1 MSLMDA
7 ALYRIANSYDHWLQR
22 RYVKGKLAA
31 DPAYAATA
39 ALVLN
44 RPMPL
49 LDIGCGIGLLGQYL
63 HARGVVT
70 RYLGVD
76 NDSRKIEAGNR
87 ALRQSGLDGVL
98 QLRQTDGV
106 AEQPI
111 RGHVALLDV
120 LHYLPHD
127 GQRALLENAIT
138 HVAPGGLLV
147 IRNVLRE
154 RSWRYALTRVSEFFL
169 SASGWM
175 RVGAQHYPSAAE
187 LRGQLEAAGL
197 SVSIRSLHGKTPF
210 DCYLVVAERARSPRP
225 GN

>member
-1 MSLMDA
+1 MTTMDA
-7 ALYRIANSYDHWLQR
+7 AMYRIANSYDHWLQR

-39 ALVLN
+39 ALIKN

-63 HARGVVT
+63 HARGVVM

-76 NDSRKIEAGNR
+76 SDPRKIEAGNR
-87 ALRQSGLDGVL
+87 ALRQSGLDGLL
-98 QLRQTDGV
+98 QLRQTDGT
-106 AEQPI
+106 AQQPI

-120 LHYLPHD
+120 LHYLPRE
-127 GQRALLENAIT
+127 GQHALLENAIA
-138 HVAPGGLLV
+138 HLAPGGLLV

-175 RVGAQHYPSAAE
+175 RVGAQHYPSADE
-187 LRGQLEAAGL
+187 LRGQLEAAGFA
-197 SVSIRSLHGKTPF
+197 VNIRSLHGKMPF
-210 DCYLVVAERARSPRP
+210 DSYLLVAERPAQA
-225 GN
+225 

>member
-1 MSLMDA
+1 MSTMDA
-7 ALYRIANSYDHWLQR
+7 AMYRIANSYDHWLQR

-31 DPAYAATA
+31 DPAYAATE
-39 ALVLN
+39 ALIKN

-63 HARGVVT
+63 HARGVVM

-76 NDSRKIEAGNR
+76 SDPRKIEAGNR
-87 ALRQSGLDGVL
+87 ALRQSGLDGL
-98 QLRQTDGV
+98 LHLRQTDGT
-106 AEQPI
+106 AHQPI

-120 LHYLPHD
+120 LHYLPRE
-127 GQRALLENAIT
+127 GQHALLENAIA
-138 HVAPGGLLV
+138 HLAPGGLLV

-169 SASGWM
+169 SVSGWM

-197 SVSIRSLHGKTPF
+197 AVNIRPLHGKMPF
-210 DCYLVVAERARSPRP
+210 DSYLLVAERPA
-225 GN
+225 

>member
-1 MSLMDA
+1 MSSMDA
-7 ALYRIANSYDHWLQR
+7 AMYRIANSYDHWLQR

-39 ALVLN
+39 ALIKN

-49 LDIGCGIGLLGQYL
+49 LDIGCGIGLLGRYL
-63 HARGVVT
+63 HARGVVM

-76 NDSRKIEAGNR
+76 SDPRKIEAGNR
-87 ALRQSGLDGVL
+87 ALRQSGLDGLL
-98 QLRQTDGV
+98 QLRQTDGTV
-106 AEQPI
+106 QQPI

-120 LHYLPHD
+120 LHYLPRE
-127 GQRALLENAIT
+127 GQHALLENAIA
-138 HVAPGGLLV
+138 HLAPGGLLV

-175 RVGAQHYPSAAE
+175 RVGAQHYPSADE

-197 SVSIRSLHGKTPF
+197 TVNIRPLHGKMPF
-210 DCYLVVAERARSPRP
+210 DSYLLVAERP
-225 GN
+225 G

>member
-1 MSLMDA
+1 MSNMDA
-7 ALYRIANSYDHWLQR
+7 AMYRIANSYEHWLQR
-22 RYVKGKLAA
+22 RYVKGKLAT

-39 ALVLN
+39 ALIKN

-63 HARGVVT
+63 HARGLVT

-76 NDSRKIEAGNR
+76 NDPRKIEAGNR

-98 QLRQTDGV
+98 QLRQTDGTSQ
-106 AEQPI
+106 QPI

-120 LHYLPHD
+120 LHYLPRD
-127 GQRALLENAIT
+127 GQHALLENAIA
-138 HVAPGGLLV
+138 HLAPGGLLV

-154 RSWRYALTRVSEFFL
+154 RSWRYAYTRVSEFFL

-175 RVGAQHYPSAAE
+175 RVGAQHYPSADE

-197 SVSIRSLHGKTPF
+197 TVTIRSLHGKTLF
-210 DCYLVVAERARSPRP
+210 DSYLLVAARPK
-225 GN
+225 

>member
-1 MSLMDA
+1 MSSMDA
-7 ALYRIANSYDHWLQR
+7 AMYRIANSYDHWLQR

-39 ALVLN
+39 ALIRN

-49 LDIGCGIGLLGQYL
+49 LDIGCGIGLLGRYL
-63 HARGVVT
+63 HARGVVM

-76 NDSRKIEAGNR
+76 SDPRKIEAGNR
-87 ALRQSGLDGVL
+87 ALRQSGLDGLL
-98 QLRQTDGV
+98 QLRQTDGTV
-106 AEQPI
+106 QQPI

-120 LHYLPHD
+120 LHYLPRG
-127 GQRALLENAIT
+127 GQHALLENAIA
-138 HVAPGGLLV
+138 HLAPGGLLV

-175 RVGAQHYPSAAE
+175 RVGAQHYPSADE

-197 SVSIRSLHGKTPF
+197 SVNIRPLHGKMPF
-210 DCYLVVAERARSPRP
+210 DSYLLVAERP
-225 GN
+225 G

>member
-1 MSLMDA
+1 MSAMDA

-39 ALVLN
+39 ALVMN

-63 HARGVVT
+63 HARGAIT

-76 NDSRKIEAGNR
+76 SDPRKIEAGNR
-87 ALRQSGLDGVL
+87 ALRLSGLEGVL
-98 QLRQTDGV
+98 QLSHVDGV
-106 AEQPI
+106 QQQAI

-120 LHYLPHD
+120 LHYLPLE
-127 GQRALLENAIT
+127 GQRVLLDNAMT
-138 HVAPGGLLV
+138 HVAPGGRLV
-147 IRNVLRE
+147 IRSVLRE
-154 RSWRYALTRVSEFFL
+154 RSWRYAFTRISEFFL

-175 RVGAQHYPSAAE
+175 RVGAQHYPSAEE
-187 LRGQLEAAGL
+187 LRTQLEAAGL
-197 SVSIRSLHGKTPF
+197 TVSVRSLHGKTPF
-210 DCYLVVAERARSPRP
+210 DCYLVVAERAP
-225 GN
+225 G

>member
-1 MSLMDA
+1 MSTMDA
-7 ALYRIANSYDHWLQR
+7 AMYRIANSYEHWLQR

-39 ALVLN
+39 ALIRN

-49 LDIGCGIGLLGQYL
+49 LDIGCGIGLLGQHR
-63 HARGVVT
+63 HARGVVM

-76 NDSRKIEAGNR
+76 SDPRKIDAGNR
-87 ALRQSGLDGVL
+87 ALRLSGLDSVL
-98 QLRQTDGV
+98 QLRLTDGV
-106 AEQPI
+106 AQQPI

-120 LHYLPHD
+120 LHYLPRE
-127 GQRALLENAIT
+127 GQQALLENAIA
-138 HVAPGGLLV
+138 HLAPGGLLV

-175 RVGAQHYPSAAE
+175 RVGAQHYPSADE

-197 SVSIRSLHGKTPF
+197 GVTIRPLHGKMPF
-210 DCYLVVAERARSPRP
+210 DSYLLVAERSS
-225 GN
+225 

>member
-1 MSLMDA
+1 MTTMDA
-7 ALYRIANSYDHWLQR
+7 AMYRIANSYDHWLQR

-39 ALVLN
+39 ELIKN

-63 HARGVVT
+63 HARGAVM

-76 NDSRKIEAGNR
+76 SDPRKIEAGNR
-87 ALRQSGLDGVL
+87 ALRQSGLDGLL
-98 QLRQTDGV
+98 QLRQTDG
-106 AEQPI
+106 AAQHPI

-120 LHYLPHD
+120 LHYLPRD
-127 GQRALLENAIT
+127 GQQALLENAIA
-138 HVAPGGLLV
+138 HLAPRGLLV

-175 RVGAQHYPSAAE
+175 RVGAQHYPSAEE
-187 LRGQLEAAGL
+187 LRGQLESAGL
-197 SVSIRSLHGKTPF
+197 TVDIRPLHGKMPF
-210 DCYLVVAERARSPRP
+210 DSYLLVAERPA
-225 GN
+225 

>member
-1 MSLMDA
+1 MSTMDA
-7 ALYRIANSYDHWLQR
+7 AMYRIANSYDHWLQR

-39 ALVLN
+39 ALIRN

-63 HARGVVT
+63 HARGVVM

-76 NDSRKIEAGNR
+76 SDPRKIEAGNR
-87 ALRQSGLDGVL
+87 ALRQSGLDGL
-98 QLRQTDGV
+98 LHLRLTDGT
-106 AEQPI
+106 AQQPI

-120 LHYLPHD
+120 LHYLPRD
-127 GQRALLENAIT
+127 GQHALLENAIA
-138 HVAPGGLLV
+138 HLAPGGLLV

-169 SASGWM
+169 SVSGWM
-175 RVGAQHYPSAAE
+175 RVGAQHYPSAEE

-197 SVSIRSLHGKTPF
+197 AVNIRSLHGKMPF
-210 DCYLVVAERARSPRP
+210 DSYLLVAERPA
-225 GN
+225 

>member
-1 MSLMDA
+1 MSNMDA
-7 ALYRIANSYDHWLQR
+7 AMYRIANSYEHWLQR
-22 RYVKGKLAA
+22 RYVKGKLAT

-39 ALVLN
+39 ALIKN

-63 HARGVVT
+63 HARGLVT

-76 NDSRKIEAGNR
+76 NDPRKIEAGNR

-98 QLRQTDGV
+98 QLRQTDGTSQ
-106 AEQPI
+106 QPI

-120 LHYLPHD
+120 LHYLPRD
-127 GQRALLENAIT
+127 GQHALLENAIA
-138 HVAPGGLLV
+138 HLAPGGLLV

-154 RSWRYALTRVSEFFL
+154 RSWRYAYTRVSEFFL

-175 RVGAQHYPSAAE
+175 RVGAQHYPSADE

-197 SVSIRSLHGKTPF
+197 TVTIRSLHGKTLF
-210 DCYLVVAERARSPRP
+210 DSYLLVAARRK
-225 GN
+225 

>member
-1 MSLMDA
+1 MSTMDA
-7 ALYRIANSYDHWLQR
+7 AMYRIANSYDHWLQR

-31 DPAYAATA
+31 DPAYAATE
-39 ALVLN
+39 ALIKN

-63 HARGVVT
+63 HARGVVM

-76 NDSRKIEAGNR
+76 SDPRKIEAGNR
-87 ALRQSGLDGVL
+87 ALRQSGLDGL
-98 QLRQTDGV
+98 LHLRQTDGT
-106 AEQPI
+106 AQQPI

-120 LHYLPHD
+120 LHYLPRE
-127 GQRALLENAIT
+127 GQHALLENAIA
-138 HVAPGGLLV
+138 HLAPGGLLV

-169 SASGWM
+169 SVSGWM
-175 RVGAQHYPSAAE
+175 RVGAQHYPSAEE

-197 SVSIRSLHGKTPF
+197 TVNIRPLHGKMPF
-210 DCYLVVAERARSPRP
+210 DSYLLVAERPA
-225 GN
+225 